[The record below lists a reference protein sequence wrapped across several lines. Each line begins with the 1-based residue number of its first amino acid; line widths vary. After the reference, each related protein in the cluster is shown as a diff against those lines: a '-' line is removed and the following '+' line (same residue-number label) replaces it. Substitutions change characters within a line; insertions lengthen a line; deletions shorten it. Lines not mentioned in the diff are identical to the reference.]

1 MANRNFEP
9 RLAKL
14 EKIYPARERV
24 EVFITPAEDTLDGR
38 RAAVQRELAQRELGI
53 DRAAVYLVRCLP
65 RRGNELFEWGLTD
78 LVAPYSVSEFIGAV
92 PEAAPLPVL
101 VPSNLIHSFNYNAA
115 PEEN

>member
-1 MANRNFEP
+1 MASRNFEP

-14 EKIYPARERV
+14 EKIYPARARV
-24 EVFITPAEDTLDGR
+24 EVFITPAEDNPEGR
-38 RAAVQRELAQRELGI
+38 RAAVRRELAERELGI

-78 LVAPYSVSEFIGAV
+78 LVAPYSVSELIGATPEPAPV
-92 PEAAPLPVL
+92 PCLI
-101 VPSNLIHSFNYNAA
+101 PSNLIDSFTINPN